1 MYTINPNMLNTFQV
15 INYLEEIK
23 IQIAI
28 TGINYILKY
37 IKIEK
42 LFKIIIIFHIFQ

>member
-1 MYTINPNMLNTFQV
+1 ML
-15 INYLEEIK
+15 LEFKHIITMISK
-23 IQIAI
+23 ILCDTEDAGSRQFGFAI

-42 LFKIIIIFHIFQ
+42 LF